1 MNGFVH
7 LHIHSEFSLLDGA
20 NRIKDLPVRA
30 KELGMNAMAITDHGA
45 MFGAIDFYKAC
56 LANGIKP
63 IIGCEVYVAPRKRTD
78 KDPNLDARYNHL
90 ILLAKDNEGYKNLT
104 KIVSIGF
111 TEGFY
116 YKPRIDK
123 EVLEKYHEGLV
134 CCSACL
140 AGELPQAILKG
151 DMEEAERVA
160 NWFKNLFGEDYYLEI
175 QNNGI
180 SEQVLVNQK
189 LIELSKKLNIELVA
203 TNDSHYLK
211 KEDAYN
217 HEILLCIQT
226 GKKITD
232 ADRMKFDTD
241 ELYIKSP
248 EEMSD
253 YFSGVPQAIENTV
266 KIADKC
272 NVTFEFGNTI
282 LPNYDVPEE
291 FATHYDY
298 LVKLCDDGIKKR
310 YGEKVY
316 KLPVNL
322 PVTCPNRM
330 DGDGCTFCGGVGTG
344 FEAMNSEVSVSEQLN
359 ATKGKITKRYK
370 AKKFIAYFQN
380 YTNTFLPVDKFEK
393 YLVEAAQTEDIVGIS
408 VSTRPDCITKEYL
421 DCLKK
426 ISEEYQVKISMEYG
440 LQTVNYKT
448 LNKINRGHTLAE
460 YLDAVLMT
468 APYGFEICTH
478 IILNLPGDDM
488 TDVIETAKILSALPV
503 QIVKLHSLY
512 IPKGSKMYE
521 EYKEGKIT
529 LCDPKEYLDR
539 LVNFICY
546 VRKDMVIE
554 RLFSRVPKEDASFSN
569 WGISW
574 WKLKDRFDEIME
586 TNDYMQGCKFDYLN
600 GAALR
605 RWEI

>member
-1 MNGFVH
+1 MINGQ
-7 LHIHSEFSLLDGA
+7 I
-20 NRIKDLPVRA
+20 R
-30 KELGMNAMAITDHGA
+30 
-45 MFGAIDFYKAC
+45 
-56 LANGIKP
+56 
-63 IIGCEVYVAPRKRTD
+63 
-78 KDPNLDARYNHL
+78 
-90 ILLAKDNEGYKNLT
+90 
-104 KIVSIGF
+104 
-111 TEGFY
+111 
-116 YKPRIDK
+116 DK
-123 EVLEKYHEGLV
+123 EVRVIAENGDQLGVMPVKEAMK
-134 CCSACL
+134 L
-140 AGELPQAILKG
+140 AQ
-151 DMEEAERVA
+151 EAE
-160 NWFKNLFGEDYYLEI
+160 LDL
-175 QNNGI
+175 
-180 SEQVLVNQK
+180 
-189 LIELSKKLNIELVA
+189 
-203 TNDSHYLK
+203 
-211 KEDAYN
+211 
-217 HEILLCIQT
+217 
-226 GKKITD
+226 
-232 ADRMKFDTD
+232 
-241 ELYIKSP
+241 
-248 EEMSD
+248 
-253 YFSGVPQAIENTV
+253 V
-266 KIADKC
+266 KIAPKAQPPVCKIIDYGKYRYELARKEKEAKKKQKTVEVKEVRISP
-272 NVTFEFGNTI
+272 NIDTNDLNT
-282 LPNYDVPEE
+282 
-291 FATHYDY
+291 
-298 LVKLCDDGIKKR
+298 
-310 YGEKVY
+310 KV
-316 KLPVNL
+316 N
-322 PVTCPNRM
+322 
-330 DGDGCTFCGGVGTG
+330 
-344 FEAMNSEVSVSEQLN
+344 
-359 ATKGKITKRYK
+359 K

-448 LNKINRGHTLAE
+448 LNKIDRGHTLAE

-529 LCDPKEYLDR
+529 LCDPEEYLDR